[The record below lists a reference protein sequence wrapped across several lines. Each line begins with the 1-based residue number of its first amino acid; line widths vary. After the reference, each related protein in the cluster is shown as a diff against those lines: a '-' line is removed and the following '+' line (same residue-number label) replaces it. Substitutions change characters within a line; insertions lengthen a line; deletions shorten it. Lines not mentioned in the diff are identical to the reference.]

1 MKRYIHK
8 VSNSKL
14 VAYCVMSNHAHILV
28 YTEDIRE
35 ISLFMKKVNTTYAIY
50 YNKNEERVGYVF
62 ANRYYSQSI
71 KNERHLLI
79 CIQYIHQNP
88 VKAGLANLPI
98 EYKFSSFKDYYKNKL
113 DRKMAKLIF
122 GTENY
127 LIEFNNL
134 RIDNDIEII
143 DVSEKADNEVKSE
156 LKIEDLINTF
166 CEEFEV
172 NLSQVKKSNYLI
184 LKFKEYLSKNFKIT
198 NKTICGILGI
208 GKNRIK
214 AIESRLK

>member
-71 KNERHLLI
+71 KNERHLLT

-156 LKIEDLINTF
+156 LKIEDLVNTF

>member
-1 MKRYIHK
+1 M
-8 VSNSKL
+8 
-14 VAYCVMSNHAHILV
+14 VAYCVMSNHARILV

-62 ANRYYSQSI
+62 ANRYYFQSI
-71 KNERHLLI
+71 KNERHLLT

-88 VKAGLANLPI
+88 VRAGLANLPI

-156 LKIEDLINTF
+156 LKIEDLVNTF

>member
-71 KNERHLLI
+71 KNERHLLT
-79 CIQYIHQNP
+79 CIQYVHQNP

-156 LKIEDLINTF
+156 LKIEDLVNTF

-172 NLSQVKKSNYLI
+172 NLSQVKK
-184 LKFKEYLSKNFKIT
+184 
-198 NKTICGILGI
+198 
-208 GKNRIK
+208 
-214 AIESRLK
+214 

>member
-1 MKRYIHK
+1 M
-8 VSNSKL
+8 SNSKL

-62 ANRYYSQSI
+62 ANRYYSQPI
-71 KNERHLLI
+71 KDEKHLFT
-79 CIQYIHQNP
+79 CIKYIHENP
-88 VKAGLANLPI
+88 IKAGLVKKPN
-98 EYKFSSFKDYYKNKL
+98 EYKFSSFNEFYGNKL
-113 DRKMAKLIF
+113 DKKVAKIIF

-127 LIEFNNL
+127 LKDFYNIKIDENIDIIDTSKERNNL
-134 RIDNDIEII
+134 NESKQKIEI
-143 DVSEKADNEVKSE
+143 
-156 LKIEDLINTF
+156 LISNF
-166 CEEFEV
+166 CKEYKV
-172 NLSQVKKSNYLI
+172 NLNQIKSSNQLI
-184 LKFKEYLSKNFKIT
+184 LKFKEYLNQNSKIT

-214 AIESRLK
+214 WIEKNKK

>member
-1 MKRYIHK
+1 M
-8 VSNSKL
+8 SNSKL

-156 LKIEDLINTF
+156 LKIEDLVNTF

>member
-1 MKRYIHK
+1 
-8 VSNSKL
+8 
-14 VAYCVMSNHAHILV
+14 MSNHAHILV

>member
-1 MKRYIHK
+1 M
-8 VSNSKL
+8 SNSKL

-62 ANRYYSQSI
+62 ANRYYSQPI
-71 KNERHLLI
+71 KDEKHLFT
-79 CIQYIHQNP
+79 CIKYIHENP
-88 VKAGLANLPI
+88 VKAGLAKKPK
-98 EYKFSSFKDYYKNKL
+98 EYKFSSFNEFYSNKL
-113 DRKMAKLIF
+113 DKKVAKTIF

-127 LIEFNNL
+127 LKNL
-134 RIDNDIEII
+134 YNIKVNENIDII
-143 DVSEKADNEVKSE
+143 DISREIDKLNENKQ
-156 LKIEDLINTF
+156 KIESLISNF
-166 CEEFEV
+166 CKEYKV
-172 NLSQVKKSNYLI
+172 NLNQIKLSNQLI
-184 LKFKEYLSKNFKIT
+184 LKFKEYLNQNSKIT

-214 AIESRLK
+214 WIEKNKK

>member
-1 MKRYIHK
+1 
-8 VSNSKL
+8 
-14 VAYCVMSNHAHILV
+14 
-28 YTEDIRE
+28 
-35 ISLFMKKVNTTYAIY
+35 
-50 YNKNEERVGYVF
+50 
-62 ANRYYSQSI
+62 
-71 KNERHLLI
+71 
-79 CIQYIHQNP
+79 
-88 VKAGLANLPI
+88 
-98 EYKFSSFKDYYKNKL
+98 
-113 DRKMAKLIF
+113 MAKLIF

-156 LKIEDLINTF
+156 LKIEDLVNTF

-214 AIESRLK
+214 AIERVNCKSKF

>member
-1 MKRYIHK
+1 
-8 VSNSKL
+8 
-14 VAYCVMSNHAHILV
+14 MSNHARILV

-71 KNERHLLI
+71 KNERHLLT

-156 LKIEDLINTF
+156 LKIEDLVNTF

>member
-1 MKRYIHK
+1 
-8 VSNSKL
+8 
-14 VAYCVMSNHAHILV
+14 
-28 YTEDIRE
+28 
-35 ISLFMKKVNTTYAIY
+35 
-50 YNKNEERVGYVF
+50 
-62 ANRYYSQSI
+62 
-71 KNERHLLI
+71 
-79 CIQYIHQNP
+79 
-88 VKAGLANLPI
+88 
-98 EYKFSSFKDYYKNKL
+98 
-113 DRKMAKLIF
+113 MAKLIF

-143 DVSEKADNEVKSE
+143 DVSEKAYNEVKSE
-156 LKIEDLINTF
+156 LKIEDLVNTF

>member
-1 MKRYIHK
+1 M
-8 VSNSKL
+8 SNSKL

>member
-1 MKRYIHK
+1 MKRYIHE

-35 ISLFMKKVNTTYAIY
+35 ISLFMKKVNTAYAIY

-71 KNERHLLI
+71 KNERHLLT

-143 DVSEKADNEVKSE
+143 DVSEKADNEFKSE
-156 LKIEDLINTF
+156 LKIEDLVNTF